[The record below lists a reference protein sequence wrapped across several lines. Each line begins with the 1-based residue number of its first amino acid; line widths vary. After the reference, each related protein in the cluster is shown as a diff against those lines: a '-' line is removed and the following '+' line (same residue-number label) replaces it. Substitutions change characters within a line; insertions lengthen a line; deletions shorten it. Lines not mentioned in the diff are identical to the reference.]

1 MKPGDTMIFVS
12 DARARK
18 VTVRTVGR
26 KWVTDDDGERF
37 HVGAVP
43 LVHEQRWGHL
53 YTPEAW
59 EHSQAE
65 RADRGRL
72 RDLLYRIGLAV
83 HAMPIDRVRRLIA
96 ALEEK

>member
-1 MKPGDTMIFVS
+1 MKPGDKMIRES
-12 DARARK
+12 GARHRT
-18 VTVRTVGR
+18 VTIRTVGR
-26 KWVTDDDGERF
+26 KWVTTDEGERY

-59 EHSQAE
+59 EQKQAE

-83 HAMPIDRVRRLIA
+83 HAMPIDGVRRLIA
-96 ALEEK
+96 ELEV